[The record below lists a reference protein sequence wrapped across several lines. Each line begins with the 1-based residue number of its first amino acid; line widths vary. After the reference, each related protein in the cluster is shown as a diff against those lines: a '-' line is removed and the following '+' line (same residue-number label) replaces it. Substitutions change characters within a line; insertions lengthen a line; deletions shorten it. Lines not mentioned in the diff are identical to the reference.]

1 MALSGS
7 KSVTVTQWDILTLS
21 WAQVSQSVADN
32 TTTVSWTLQ
41 LQATDYGYL
50 NAPAVATWSVS
61 IDGNSYTG
69 TNTVAIANNT
79 TKTLASGTTVI
90 KHNDDGTKDF
100 AYTFSQQFNVTFSG
114 QFIGTVSG
122 DGSGTL
128 EAIPQPE
135 PEPEEPEEPDTPE
148 EPEPEPCAPK
158 NFRVAVRD
166 KVATVQGSPCII
178 CGNSDYSL
186 TFDFVDP
193 EWSEHEERTA
203 RFTFVQ
209 RGELKYDEVIFEGD
223 TVSVPVLSDIDE
235 VFIGVYTGELYTS
248 TPARIKC
255 KRSILC
261 KPAKRERQIQ
271 TAYMQVLKALVD
283 IYGKLESL
291 GVTAGDA
298 TFIVDGVPMTVSALG
313 IAEFEEIKED

>member
-41 LQATDYGYL
+41 LQATAYGYL

-135 PEPEEPEEPDTPE
+135 PEEPEEPDTPE
-148 EPEPEPCAPK
+148 EPEPCAPK
-158 NFRVAVRD
+158 NFRVTVRD

-203 RFTFVQ
+203 RFTFIK
-209 RGELKYDEVIFEGD
+209 RGALRYDEVIFKGD
-223 TVSVPVLSDIDE
+223 TVSVPILSDIDE
-235 VFIGVYTGELYTS
+235 VFIGVYTGELYTT
-248 TPARIKC
+248 TPASIKC

-261 KPAKRERQIQ
+261 KPAINERQKQ
-271 TAYMQVLKALVD
+271 TAYQQVLKALVK
-283 IYGKLESL
+283 IYEKLDSI
-291 GVTAGDA
+291 GVNAGDTIIA
-298 TFIVDGVPMTVSALG
+298 SDGTALYIVGSTVL
-313 IAEFEEIKED
+313 EEENV

>member
-41 LQATDYGYL
+41 LQATAYGYL

-79 TKTLASGTTVI
+79 AKTLASGTTVI

-100 AYTFSQQFNVTFSG
+100 AFTFSQQFNVTFSG

-135 PEPEEPEEPDTPE
+135 PEEPEEPDTPDA
-148 EPEPEPCAPK
+148 PEGPEPCAPK
-158 NFRVAVRD
+158 NFRVTVRD

-186 TFDFVDP
+186 TFDFADP

-203 RFTFVQ
+203 RFTFVR
-209 RGELKYDEVIFEGD
+209 RGELRYDEVIFEGD

-235 VFIGVYTGELYTS
+235 VFIGVYTGELYTT

-261 KPAKRERQIQ
+261 KPAVNERQIQ
-271 TAYMQVLKALVD
+271 TAYQQVLKALVE
-283 IYGKLESL
+283 IYEKLDSI
-291 GVTAGDA
+291 GVNAGDTIIA
-298 TFIVDGVPMTVSALG
+298 SDGTALYIAGSTVLR
-313 IAEFEEIKED
+313 EEESV

>member
-21 WAQVSQSVADN
+21 WAQVGQSVADN

-41 LQATDYGYL
+41 LQATAYGYL

-135 PEPEEPEEPDTPE
+135 PEEPDTPDTPV

-158 NFRVAVRD
+158 NFRVTVRD

-203 RFTFVQ
+203 RFTFIK
-209 RGELKYDEVIFEGD
+209 RGELRYDEVIFEGN

-235 VFIGVYTGELYTS
+235 VVIGVYTGELYTT

-261 KPAKRERQIQ
+261 KPAINERQIQ
-271 TAYMQVLKALVD
+271 TAYQQVLKALKE
-283 IYGKLESL
+283 IYEKLEKL
-291 GVTAGDA
+291 GVSAGDLV
-298 TFIVDGVPMTVSALG
+298 FQVGGVPLELIQQGT
-313 IAEFEEIKED
+313 AEYEEISTEEV